1 MALDGIEI
9 PGTPAWWLARLDQ
22 RLWMR
27 RRRYDR
33 LYRYYMGD
41 ADLPEGDERCREM
54 FKSFQRKARTNMCR
68 LVANAVNERLE
79 VVGFRAGGGSTDGLD
94 ADAWRVWQA
103 NHLDADQALVHLNA
117 LIMSDAYVIVGPP
130 DADNDGDETG
140 LPLITGE
147 DARQVVAEVSPT
159 NRRKVRAALKTWVDD
174 VDNKRHAV
182 LYLPDT
188 INYFSCDADA
198 GAYDL
203 FRHDQVNPYSPTPHA
218 YDNWTVEADPVPNPV
233 APVVPVVRFVT
244 EPMLGGDGL
253 GEFEDAIDVQ
263 DRINDTILNRLVIAK
278 VQAYRQRWVSGI
290 ETEDENGN
298 DLDLP
303 FVPGVDLLW
312 AVDDTDVKF
321 GEFGVTDLKP
331 ILDAIKDDVT
341 HLVMLTGLPPHYV
354 AGDLVNASADA
365 LAAAEARLT
374 SKCRRRAG
382 QFGESW
388 EQVLRLAYAYM
399 DTPEAIDVDAEVQWR
414 DPERK
419 TVAQL
424 ADAAVKKQD
433 AGVPWRQRMEDLGY
447 SPTQIERMKAE
458 RAADVLLAQSLAAA
472 APNVAGGTG
481 TGAPGSGSAHQIRPT
496 QLGYPPEQEM
506 QLDEASRTG
515 TA

>member
-1 MALDGIEI
+1 MSLDIQTKGS
-9 PGTPAWWLARLDQ
+9 PGWWLARLDQ

-33 LYRYYMGD
+33 LYRYYMGE

-54 FKSFQRKARTNMCR
+54 FKRFQQKARTNMCR

-79 VVGFRAGGGSTDGLD
+79 VVGFRAGGSSTPGNDM
-94 ADAWRVWQA
+94 DAWKVWQA
-103 NHLDADQALVHLNA
+103 NHLDADQSLVHLNA

-130 DADNDGDETG
+130 DDDDDGDETG
-140 LPLITGE
+140 FPVITAE
-147 DARQVVAEVSPT
+147 DARQVVAEMDPI
-159 NRRKVRAALKTWVDD
+159 NRRKVRAALKTWYDD
-174 VDNKRHAV
+174 VDGLRHAV
-182 LYLPDT
+182 LYLPST
-188 INYFSCDADA
+188 IHYFSAPQEMSIDLYRHDMLKPYAPPHM
-198 GAYDL
+198 AYDAW
-203 FRHDQVNPYSPTPHA
+203 QEESEAVENPL
-218 YDNWTVEADPVPNPV
+218 D
-233 APVVPVVRFVT
+233 PVVPVVRFVVD
-244 EPMLGGDGL
+244 PMLGGDGL
-253 GEFEDAIDVQ
+253 GEFEDVIDIQ
-263 DRINDTILNRLVIAK
+263 DRINDTILNRLVIQK

-312 AVDDTDVKF
+312 AVDDPDVKF
-321 GEFGVTDLKP
+321 GEFAVTDLGP
-331 ILDAIKDDVT
+331 ILEAIKSDVT

-374 SKCRRRAG
+374 SKCGRRSG
-382 QFGESW
+382 QFGEAW
-388 EQVLRLAYAYM
+388 EQVLRLAYQYM
-399 DTPEAIDVDAEVQWR
+399 GQPEALGVDAEVQWR

-424 ADAAVKKQD
+424 ADSAVKKQA

-447 SPTQIERMKAE
+447 SPSQIERMAAE
-458 RAADVLLAQSLAAA
+458 RAADVLLAHSLAAA
-472 APNVAGGTG
+472 ASTAQPGAQTGVPGTQ
-481 TGAPGSGSAHQIRPT
+481 GSAPPRPST
-496 QLGYPPEQEM
+496 LSYPPNEEIEV
-506 QLDEASRTG
+506 DEATRSG